1 MNCRTGVF
9 FVALQPA
16 AFSYHKTDF
25 LKKYLTSYWVRSAYF
40 SFLQRFSLIFFGL
53 INFMM
58 LTRTLTLSEMGSWAL
73 FLTITTLAEITKSAL
88 LKNAHIKFVSGKNAG
103 DEKSVIASS
112 SLIINLCI
120 TLFYLLLIL
129 LFGKPLSQLLNSAED
144 LPVML
149 TWFIPGLLAMV
160 FFSHFEAV
168 QQSHFDFKGVFAG
181 NLARQGIFFT
191 AVLLHFLFHKPLPLH
206 LLALYLSASIIAGTI
221 ILYFYSRQ
229 YLLHKFNPSIARVK
243 ELIGYG
249 GYIFGSSV
257 LSSIFSNLD
266 QLLTASFLLPSSVAY
281 YNAAKRINGFIDIPT
296 YAAAEIVFPKMS
308 QASEEEGVSKVK
320 SIYEKMVSL
329 LLCFIIPA
337 SILVM
342 LLPKLIIFILAGKA
356 YGSAALILQIYMII
370 SVIGTLQHQAATSMD
385 SIGKTKLSFFTN
397 LVSFIIKLTIT
408 YFCLQYFGF
417 YGAAIG
423 ALITSIITGI
433 IWYLL
438 MKREVGFSIAAVPQY
453 MKFYYSMAYQKL
465 KSTLKRA

>member
-1 MNCRTGVF
+1 
-9 FVALQPA
+9 
-16 AFSYHKTDF
+16 
-25 LKKYLTSYWVRSAYF
+25 
-40 SFLQRFSLIFFGL
+40 
-53 INFMM
+53 MM

-88 LKNAHIKFVSGKNAG
+88 LKNAHIKFVSGKNLG
-103 DEKSVIASS
+103 DEKTAIASS
-112 SLIINLCI
+112 SLIINLSI

-129 LFGKPLSQLLNSAED
+129 LFGRPLSQLLNSAED

-149 TWFIPGLLAMV
+149 KWFIPGLLAMV

-181 NLARQGIFFT
+181 NLARQVIFF
-191 AVLLHFLFHKPLPLH
+191 AFVLFHFLFHKPLPLY
-206 LLALYLSASIIAGTI
+206 ALSIYLSVSIAAGTI
-221 ILYFYSRQ
+221 VLYFFSKQ
-229 YLLHKFNPSIARVK
+229 YLLHRFNPSIVRIK
-243 ELIGYG
+243 ELLGYG

-257 LSSIFSNLD
+257 LSSVFSNLD

-308 QASEEEGVSKVK
+308 QASEDEGISKVK
-320 SIYEKMVSL
+320 SMYEKMVSL

-337 SILVM
+337 SVLVI
-342 LLPKLIIFILAGKA
+342 LLPKLIIFLLAGSA
-356 YGSAALILQIYMII
+356 YASAAFILQIYMII

-397 LVSFIIKLTIT
+397 LISFIIKLLIT
-408 YFCLQYFGF
+408 YFCLKHFGF

-423 ALITSIITGI
+423 ALITSVITGF
-433 IWYLL
+433 IWYFL
-438 MKREVGFSIAAVPQY
+438 MKKEIGFSITAIPKN
-453 MKFYYSMAYQKL
+453 MKSYYSIAYQKI
-465 KSTLKRA
+465 KSAFSQA